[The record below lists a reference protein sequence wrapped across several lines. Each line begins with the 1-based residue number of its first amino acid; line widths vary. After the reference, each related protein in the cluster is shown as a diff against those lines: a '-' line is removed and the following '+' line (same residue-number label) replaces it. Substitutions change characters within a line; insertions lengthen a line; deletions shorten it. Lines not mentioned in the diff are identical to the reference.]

1 MDVLLQ
7 VCAETRSKWMAEL
20 FSQCFLSSLAKLLI
34 EYSNSKHWS
43 YFSCTNFVPSCNR
56 LFFTLSTLSISFHIR
71 LMFGDFSRPLKN
83 MLMPFILESHA
94 TVLDTFEFLIK
105 VLIKIS
111 QLRRLNGFVKLQI
124 MRRWHILRC
133 DKNLSKLPLDI
144 WGYTIYTKN
153 ASKHLLTYQL

>member
-1 MDVLLQ
+1 
-7 VCAETRSKWMAEL
+7 MAEL
-20 FSQCFLSSLAKLLI
+20 FSHCFLSSLAKLLI

-43 YFSCTNFVPSCNR
+43 YFSCTNCVPRCNR
-56 LFFTLSTLSISFHIR
+56 LFFTLHTFNIIPYSSE
-71 LMFGDFSRPLKN
+71 LMLCDFSRPLKN

-111 QLRRLNGFVKLQI
+111 QLSRLNRFVKLQI
-124 MRRWHILRC
+124 MRRLHILRC
-133 DKNLSKLPLDI
+133 DKNLSELPLDI

-153 ASKHLLTYQL
+153 ASKHLLIPINFK